1 MLRLHDAANARELTI
16 IARAVQ
22 SSANGRSCRSA
33 SVDWIVPPARQA
45 DDPRQARLRSR
56 GRGSC
61 RSQRKEYAHK
71 PNDKV
76 TANRHAAADL
86 RSALPAPL
94 PTSAS
99 DWMHA
104 HSCFPQCSR
113 TNAATPPLIVSPIV
127 SPDPS
132 QSRDHAGAASRAVA
146 HARVAWVAPNVRV
159 LALVRV
165 RSAPGCSG
173 VVGDRSPAKA
183 APIRGHKST
192 RLAHALPDSV
202 PCASSSSSLPIPP
215 FGSRGR
221 TARTTVRAIGRD
233 EATETVGNA
242 RRGNATT
249 GPAIKTSDR
258 LSPRGARQRRQ
269 WHPSWGRELPQGQL
283 RPD

>member
-1 MLRLHDAANARELTI
+1 M
-16 IARAVQ
+16 Q
-22 SSANGRSCRSA
+22 SSGNGRSCRSA
-33 SVDWIVPPARQA
+33 SVDWVVSAARRA
-45 DDPRQARLRSR
+45 DDPRQARLLARTGA
-56 GRGSC
+56 GRA
-61 RSQRKEYAHK
+61 AHSVSSTLTNPMTK
-71 PNDKV
+71 LRRAVD
-76 TANRHAAADL
+76 AAAGL
-86 RSALPAPL
+86 RSAVPAPL

>member
-1 MLRLHDAANARELTI
+1 MLRLHDAANAREPTI

-22 SSANGRSCRSA
+22 SSGNGRSCRSA

-127 SPDPS
+127 SPNPS
-132 QSRDHAGAASRAVA
+132 QSRDHAGPASRAVA

-215 FGSRGR
+215 SLPRPPCHRRQQPVQRLDLRPPAEQQPSRPLRDHCSGDHTARRPSRPRGR
-221 TARTTVRAIGRD
+221 AAVDYAF
-233 EATETVGNA
+233 
-242 RRGNATT
+242 
-249 GPAIKTSDR
+249 S
-258 LSPRGARQRRQ
+258 
-269 WHPSWGRELPQGQL
+269 
-283 RPD
+283 